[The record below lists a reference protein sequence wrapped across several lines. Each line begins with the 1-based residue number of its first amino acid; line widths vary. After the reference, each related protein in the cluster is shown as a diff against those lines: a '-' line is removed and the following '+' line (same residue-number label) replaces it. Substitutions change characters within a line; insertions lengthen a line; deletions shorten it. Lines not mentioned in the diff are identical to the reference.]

1 MTGDQTQVSHRRAR
15 VSAAGRL
22 CRTLLAVF
30 SAVSAV
36 LAALCLVGMVGT
48 VVYHIAL
55 RWFWKESPAWANEV
69 AQLLMLY
76 FSLFG
81 AAFAYRAGLHI
92 GVKILRNR
100 AGRRLGRIWDM
111 LLDLAAGAFG
121 AAMVYWGLDL
131 IGQLS
136 DQTLPGSGLQVRW
149 QYMPMILGGALLTIF
164 AVEKIITG
172 WPATGSEI
180 EETA

>member
-1 MTGDQTQVSHRRAR
+1 VTGQTPQCSHR
-15 VSAAGRL
+15 SG
-22 CRTLLAVF
+22 LLAGLGRWFGGVLAVL

-36 LAALCLVGMVGT
+36 LAALCLVGMVST

-100 AGRRLGRIWDM
+100 AGRRLGRIWDI
-111 LLDLAAGAFG
+111 LLDLAAGGFG

-131 IGQLS
+131 ITQLS

-164 AVEKIITG
+164 AVEKVITG
-172 WPATGSEI
+172 WPPTGDEI